1 MPYFVFH
8 SPCTIFAA
16 EIKQL
21 YTKMFKKLILLVL
34 FVAPLSLCAQKFA
47 QFDYN
52 SIIQAMPEAKSA
64 QTQLETIYKQYQ
76 TEIEGMQKEL
86 QTKAEKYQKED
97 TDATPANIRERHQQ
111 ELQDMY
117 QRLQQ
122 AQQDNS
128 ENMQKEQSKL
138 MQPIMQ
144 KVLSAVNSVAQE
156 GGYVYIIDKN
166 ASQQAGVF
174 INDAL
179 NTDVTS
185 AIMKKL
191 GISASATT
199 APASATK

>member
-97 TDATPANIRERHQQ
+97 TDATPANIRGATSRNP
-111 ELQDMY
+111 
-117 QRLQQ
+117 RICT
-122 AQQDNS
+122 S
-128 ENMQKEQSKL
+128 VCSKL
-138 MQPIMQ
+138 
-144 KVLSAVNSVAQE
+144 SR
-156 GGYVYIIDKN
+156 
-166 ASQQAGVF
+166 
-174 INDAL
+174 
-179 NTDVTS
+179 
-185 AIMKKL
+185 
-191 GISASATT
+191 TT
-199 APASATK
+199 ARICRRSSPSSCSPSCRRC